1 MKNISKL
8 IILLSALL
16 LLGACSSKKITV
28 NGLICP
34 AEYSEYRIEKD
45 LSQCQYYDEKK
56 AAEASHSPIK
66 PECRS
71 CLEDRGYELE

>member
-1 MKNISKL
+1 MNILNKL
-8 IILLSALL
+8 LILSVALFLLS
-16 LLGACSSKKITV
+16 ACSSKRITV

-34 AEYSEYRIEKD
+34 SEYSEHKIEKD

-56 AAEASHSPIK
+56 AAEASKSTIT

-71 CLEDRGYELE
+71 CLEDKGYELE